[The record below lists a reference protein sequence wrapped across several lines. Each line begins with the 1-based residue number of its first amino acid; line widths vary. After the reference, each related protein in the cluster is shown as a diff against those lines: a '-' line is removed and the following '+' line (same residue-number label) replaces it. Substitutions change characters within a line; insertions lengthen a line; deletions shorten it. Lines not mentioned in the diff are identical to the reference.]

1 MHTCA
6 DDASTAITWAVLRSK
21 LLKDYYQKRT
31 ETSLCKV
38 SKKKSS
44 PCRDGSML
52 DFFYKL
58 FLCRLLNY
66 DSFSLKFLSRFHF
79 LPRAQKCCTQWG
91 WKSTHRKWRSTQ
103 AKRRW
108 MPYFLFRYMC
118 ITDYLNYLQSLG
130 TMMSTW
136 NCLIWY
142 YVIDIIMLIWYYA
155 GMILC
160 CYKNAWFQLINLIFQ
175 TLVVI
180 LYSCTQYTNSQ
191 ILFTLHSHTK

>member
-108 MPYFLFRYMC
+108 MPYFLFRYYVHYWLPELFTEFGNNDEHLKLLDL
-118 ITDYLNYLQSLG
+118 ILRDWHNYA
-130 TMMSTW
+130 
-136 NCLIWY
+136 
-142 YVIDIIMLIWYYA
+142 D
-155 GMILC
+155 MILC

-180 LYSCTQYTNSQ
+180 LYSYTQYTNSQ